1 VNQPRRLKDTVLLS
15 LWVLGYHVL
24 IGGFS
29 ALQGMEKL
37 IAGPKQEQT
46 ANEPQS

>member
-1 VNQPRRLKDTVLLS
+1 MNQPRRMTDTVLLS
-15 LWVLGYHVL
+15 IWVFGYHVL

-37 IAGPKQEQT
+37 LAGPRQEPKADST
-46 ANEPQS
+46 RS

>member
-1 VNQPRRLKDTVLLS
+1 MNQPRRLTDTVLLS
-15 LWVLGYHVL
+15 LWVFGYQVL

-37 IAGPKQEQT
+37 LAGPKQEPR
-46 ANEPQS
+46 ADGPRS